1 MNSDTLYDAAV
12 EKYGHVFVASY
23 FTGLALFLLQE
34 MPEDVKQSWIKII
47 SDQFNVP
54 EA

>member
-1 MNSDTLYDAAV
+1 MNAKTLYDAAV

-23 FTGLALFLLQE
+23 FTGLALSLLQE
-34 MPEDVKQSWIKII
+34 APEDAKQTWIKII